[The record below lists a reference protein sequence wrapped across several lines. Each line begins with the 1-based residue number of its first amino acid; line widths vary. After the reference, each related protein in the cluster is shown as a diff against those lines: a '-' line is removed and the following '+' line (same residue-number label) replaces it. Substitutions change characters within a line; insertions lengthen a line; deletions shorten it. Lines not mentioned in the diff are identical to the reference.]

1 MVIVYTA
8 ALYIVIFSAVHF
20 ITLCD
25 WVISNK
31 IWGRHDSFFRYNSK
45 QLNNMVTKRVGRM
58 LKFTRPQMSD
68 DLIYSPYRN
77 MWFAPVE
84 IFTLIAST
92 RQRGVIQFD

>member
-1 MVIVYTA
+1 
-8 ALYIVIFSAVHF
+8 
-20 ITLCD
+20 
-25 WVISNK
+25 
-31 IWGRHDSFFRYNSK
+31 
-45 QLNNMVTKRVGRM
+45 M

-92 RQRGVIQFD
+92 RQSDSDTVWLTVHVVSGKVACDGNFPFVTIG

>member
-1 MVIVYTA
+1 
-8 ALYIVIFSAVHF
+8 
-20 ITLCD
+20 
-25 WVISNK
+25 
-31 IWGRHDSFFRYNSK
+31 
-45 QLNNMVTKRVGRM
+45 MVTKRVGRM

-92 RQRGVIQFD
+92 RQSDSDTV